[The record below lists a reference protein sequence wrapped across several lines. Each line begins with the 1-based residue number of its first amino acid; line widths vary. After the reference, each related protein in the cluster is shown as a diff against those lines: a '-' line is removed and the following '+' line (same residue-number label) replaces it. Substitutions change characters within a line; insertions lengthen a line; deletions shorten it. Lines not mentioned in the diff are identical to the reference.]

1 MAWRCYFLSLTF
13 WVCFVVLRLTYA
25 TNDEKQPHTWDG
37 QLLFSPKSTKAFLLH
52 VWRRNPHLA
61 PLNKKLRPH
70 IPSSYWLLLIA
81 GDVESNPG
89 PTKYPCTSCCKPVK
103 SNQKG
108 ILCDRCDMW
117 THARC
122 CYVDDDEYQRI
133 SALEDSCKWFCPT
146 CTLSELPYA
155 DCSISS
161 AGSLSTNLEILDT
174 STLDTSLNPSF
185 SPKDLVFCHLNVQS
199 LLSIKHDEISDFL
212 SHSASPT
219 ILGLSETWLDS
230 SIPDVSVSVDNYQ
243 LFRRDRPKGRGGGV
257 LVLVPSSIRCRRRPD
272 LENDCIEAIWLE
284 IHVQRSTIL
293 LCNIY
298 RHPRADGSFLDALSV
313 MMELASK
320 ELKELLIMGDFNCN
334 ILSPSLTT
342 RNLITIMQD
351 YQLTQIIST
360 PTCVSIHSQTII
372 DLCFT
377 SSPQSF
383 SSSGTIPLTASD
395 HLMIYITRQNKIHN
409 HIPKIQKVRSFKNC
423 DPTFLSEDLCSAP
436 WEVIETLTH

>member
-219 ILGLSETWLDS
+219 ILGLSETQL
-230 SIPDVSVSVDNYQ
+230 YQ
-243 LFRRDRPKGRGGGV
+243 
-257 LVLVPSSIRCRRRPD
+257 S
-272 LENDCIEAIWLE
+272 
-284 IHVQRSTIL
+284 Q
-293 LCNIY
+293 
-298 RHPRADGSFLDALSV
+298 
-313 MMELASK
+313 
-320 ELKELLIMGDFNCN
+320 
-334 ILSPSLTT
+334 LTT
-342 RNLITIMQD
+342 INSLGG
-351 YQLTQIIST
+351 
-360 PTCVSIHSQTII
+360 I
-372 DLCFT
+372 DRKVGVVESLYLF
-377 SSPQSF
+377 PV
-383 SSSGTIPLTASD
+383 LSD
-395 HLMIYITRQNKIHN
+395 AE
-409 HIPKIQKVRSFKNC
+409 
-423 DPTFLSEDLCSAP
+423 EDL
-436 WEVIETLTH
+436 T